1 MSEKRVVITKLG
13 ETASM
18 PEMKPKITRVAG
30 KSILKTARIIPSS
43 DPAKSPPIKKSM
55 KRHTIRLLTKK
66 GSRDQRKSLRRK
78 VAKLS
83 DTKLKQIASNYG
95 ILKNPNTPIPIL
107 REMVEGGAVAGFLS
121 IE

>member
-13 ETASM
+13 ESASM
-18 PEMKPKITRVAG
+18 PEVKPKAPRVTG
-30 KSILKTARIIPSS
+30 KSILKTARILPSS
-43 DPAKSPPIKKSM
+43 DPAKSPPVKKSM
-55 KRHTIRLLTKK
+55 KKHTIRLLTKK
-66 GSRDQRKSLRRK
+66 GSRDQRKTLRRK

>member
-18 PEMKPKITRVAG
+18 PEMKPKISRVAG
-30 KSILKTARIIPSS
+30 KSILKTARIIPST
-43 DPAKSPPIKKSM
+43 DPAKSPPVKKSM

>member
-18 PEMKPKITRVAG
+18 PEVKPKISRVAG

-107 REMVEGGAVAGFLS
+107 REMVEGGALAGFLS

>member
-18 PEMKPKITRVAG
+18 PEVKPKISRVAG